1 MPVDGEWP
9 EPQVPRAN
17 ALSACS
23 PRVTML
29 GSSILAPS
37 LKLMNAMKG
46 TSRAQREII
55 HGRWLANRDTEEI
68 WGWETPAGRL
78 RAKRRAELII
88 AGASLREGQRALEI
102 GCGTG
107 LFTEMFAATGAK
119 ILAVDISPE
128 LLERARARKL
138 PQDRVTFVAMRF
150 EDCDADGAFDAM
162 IGSSV
167 LHHLDLDAAIR
178 RMKVLLKP
186 GGRISFAEPNLLNP
200 QVFLERRFHYLP
212 MFSYTSPDETAF
224 VRWRLARQLRE
235 AGFED
240 IDIQPFDWLHPSTP
254 EPLIGAVRSLGRV
267 LEAAPL
273 LREFSGSVCIRA
285 RNPD

>member
-1 MPVDGEWP
+1 MF
-9 EPQVPRAN
+9 
-17 ALSACS
+17 
-23 PRVTML
+23 
-29 GSSILAPS
+29 GSSILTS
-37 LKLMNAMKG
+37 LAKIMSGMKG
-46 TSRAQREII
+46 ASRAEREII
-55 HGRWLANRDTEEI
+55 HGRWLADRDTEEI

-78 RAKRRAELII
+78 RAKRRAQLII
-88 AGASLREGQRALEI
+88 AGAGLREGQRALEI

-107 LFTEMFAATGAK
+107 LFTEIFATTGAE
-119 ILAVDISPE
+119 IVALDISPE

-138 PQDRVTFVAMRF
+138 PQDRVTFAAKRF
-150 EDCDADGAFDAM
+150 EDCDADVTFDAL

-200 QVFLERRFHYLP
+200 QVYLERKFHYLP
-212 MFSYTSPDETAF
+212 VFSYTSPDETAF

-235 AGFED
+235 AGFQD
-240 IDIQPFDWLHPSTP
+240 IVIQPFDWLHPSTP

-267 LEAAPL
+267 LEAVPL
-273 LREFSGSVCIRA
+273 LREFSGSVCISA
-285 RNPD
+285 RTRE